1 MTLHRR
7 RRHFYCLVR
16 LIESADKTSRLFDV
30 KSYILLPSVTD
41 VGTPFDDI
49 QWAVVRRPASALW
62 KRTVSAMALSRRM
75 TSSNFSSSITTFRAR
90 SARRTDL
97 YNNIS
102 GHLLSPA
109 HLESLR

>member
-41 VGTPFDDI
+41 VGTPFDEI
-49 QWAVVRRPASALW
+49 QWAVVRRSASALEVYC
-62 KRTVSAMALSRRM
+62 KRHGDIAPQM
-75 TSSNFSSSITTFRAR
+75 TASNFSSSITGFRCSIGATHR
-90 SARRTDL
+90 P
-97 YNNIS
+97 IQ
-102 GHLLSPA
+102 
-109 HLESLR
+109 